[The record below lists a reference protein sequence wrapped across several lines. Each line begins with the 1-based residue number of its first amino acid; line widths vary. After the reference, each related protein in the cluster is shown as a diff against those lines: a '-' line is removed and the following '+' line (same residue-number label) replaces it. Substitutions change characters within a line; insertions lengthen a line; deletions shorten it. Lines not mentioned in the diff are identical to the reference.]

1 MTTSAIA
8 QAMPPSLAAEKA
20 DDIKQ
25 FRATLA
31 ALYSDAADE
40 HGVAVSMQFFA
51 SVGVKPEEAEDV
63 GRTNLGGMQEGA
75 LPVWFPD
82 ETAAESFFFPFF
94 FAQLRHTTRQSS
106 RRGASRQ
113 NGWPRWRPTGADAS
127 VSVVP
132 FMSIWKT
139 GRRPWMRRRKE
150 SSTMRER
157 LLLTLSRFGPAL
169 RQMRVRP
176 VHLLRW
182 THLGMVLFSLPATL
196 VTRTRAR

>member
-1 MTTSAIA
+1 
-8 QAMPPSLAAEKA
+8 MPPSLASEKA

-82 ETAAESFFFPFF
+82 ETAAESFFFPSFLRSCGTLRGK
-94 FAQLRHTTRQSS
+94 AADGERPVGMGGQDGVQLVQMRQSRS
-106 RRGASRQ
+106 YRLCPFGKR
-113 NGWPRWRPTGADAS
+113 
-127 VSVVP
+127 VVDP
-132 FMSIWKT
+132 GCAV
-139 GRRPWMRRRKE
+139 GRSP
-150 SSTMRER
+150 
-157 LLLTLSRFGPAL
+157 
-169 RQMRVRP
+169 VR
-176 VHLLRW
+176 
-182 THLGMVLFSLPATL
+182 
-196 VTRTRAR
+196 